1 MDKWGYKL
9 LDAVSSVAE
18 MSAIG
23 MGLPKDTFVQHMD
36 GGAHLLAP
44 TGSDL
49 AKNEVGA
56 IFAGYHYDIAFLTI
70 HGKSRFP
77 GLYVWTRN
85 NQKLQVKVP

>member
-9 LDAVSSVAE
+9 LDAVNVVAE

-23 MGLPKDTFVQHMD
+23 MGLPKNTFVEHMD

-44 TGSDL
+44 TGSDMI
-49 AKNEVGA
+49 KNDVGA
-56 IFAGYHYDIAFLTI
+56 VFAGYHYDIAFLTI

-85 NQKLQVKVP
+85 N